1 MITMIEKSTLN
12 FLKQLF
18 QNNDKSWFDNHKD
31 VYLAAKKNF
40 EDFVT
45 LIIHDFS
52 TEEPDFGILNAKD
65 CVFRIY
71 RDVRFSKDK
80 TPYKTHFAAGIN
92 KGGKRVH
99 VPGYYLHINQD
110 GNAFFGA
117 GHWRPEKED
126 LAKIRQEIDYNLDE
140 FESILETIYLHHKVL
155 KMEDVEALKKVPK
168 GYEKTNPAIEY
179 LKMKS
184 FVLEATFVK
193 DEVLSEGF
201 KNDIL
206 DLYYLFKPFN
216 AFIERALD

>member
-1 MITMIEKSTLN
+1 MIKKFTLD
-12 FLKQLF
+12 FLKQLS
-18 QNNDKSWFDNHKD
+18 QNNEKSWFDLHKED
-31 VYLAAKKNF
+31 YLSAKKNF
-40 EDFVT
+40 EDFVSQ
-45 LIIHDFS
+45 IIKDFS
-52 TEEPDFGILNAKD
+52 IEEPDFSILKAKD

-110 GNAFFGA
+110 GNAFFGS

-126 LAKIRQEIDYNLDE
+126 LSKIRQEIDYNFDE
-140 FESILETIYLHHKVL
+140 FKSILDTIYLHHRIL

-168 GYEKTNPAIEY
+168 GYEKTNPAIDY

-184 FVLEATFVK
+184 FVLEATFNK
-193 DEVLSEGF
+193 KEVLSEDF
-201 KNDIL
+201 KKHIL
-206 DLYYLFKPFN
+206 DLYHLMKPFN